1 MKIYIFFII
10 LIALIAVVYLV
21 ITSMKE
27 TMVYYLTVSEFL
39 KEKLEIGCRVNGKVV
54 EGSIK
59 HKEGTFD
66 YTFEISDGKNVLP
79 VIYKGAVS
87 NIFKDGIEVVIEGKY
102 VKEKNIFNATNIIT
116 KCPSKYEAETKDKN
130 KKK

>member
-1 MKIYIFFII
+1 MKKYVFLII
-10 LIALIAVVYLV
+10 LIALIAAIYLV
-21 ITSMKE
+21 ISSMKE

-39 KEKLEIGCRVNGKVV
+39 KEKPEIGCRVNGKVV
-54 EGSIK
+54 EGSIQ

-66 YTFEISDGKNVLP
+66 YAFELSDGKNVLP

-87 NIFKDGIEVVIEGKY
+87 NMFKDGIEVVIEGKY
-102 VKEKNIFNATNIIT
+102 DNEKNMFNATNILT
-116 KCPSKYEAETKDKN
+116 KCPSKYEAQTEDKY